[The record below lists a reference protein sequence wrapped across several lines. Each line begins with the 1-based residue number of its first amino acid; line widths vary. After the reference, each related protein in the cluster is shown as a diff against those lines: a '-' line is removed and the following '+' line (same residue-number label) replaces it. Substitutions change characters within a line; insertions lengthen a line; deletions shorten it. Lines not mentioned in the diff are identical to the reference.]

1 MRQTLSVL
9 VIIVALVGSASAQYL
24 GQMCPA
30 GVLPTATGKMGGYL
44 IVAEHATAIAGSL
57 RYGFNDYLEGRARL
71 GFIDPSGGDIGLIFG
86 ADLKYLLWKY
96 NQSENPV
103 DLSLGGML
111 EYADPGHG
119 NLLGLG
125 GSIIGSMP
133 FQLENNRRIE
143 PYARLGLRI
152 QRESVD
158 DVSDS
163 HLKIG
168 LNVGALFSITPL
180 IDFTVEL
187 QADDEMA
194 VMAGVDLVA
203 F

>member
-1 MRQTLSVL
+1 MRQTLRVL
-9 VIIVALVGSASAQYL
+9 ALIVVLSGSASAQYL

-30 GVLPTATGKMGGYL
+30 SVLPTATGKMGGYL
-44 IVAEHATAIAGSL
+44 IVAEHATAAAGSL

-71 GFIDPSGGDIGLIFG
+71 GLIDPEASNMGIIFG

-96 NQSENPV
+96 NQSGNPI
-103 DLSLGGML
+103 DLSLGGAL
-111 EYADPGHG
+111 EYAGYEHG
-119 NLLGLG
+119 SVLGLG
-125 GSIIGSMP
+125 GSIIGSLP
-133 FQLENNRRIE
+133 FQLENNRSIE
-143 PYARLGLRI
+143 PYARLGLRV
-152 QRESVD
+152 QKE
-158 DVSDS
+158 DVGDASDS

-168 LNVGALFSITPL
+168 LNVGALFSVTPL